1 MDTHR
6 KHDHC
11 FCRLTS
17 CESPVDQIK
26 TSKLNK
32 RPVHILPLIVLSQF
46 AGTSLW
52 FVGNAILPD
61 IQRSLNIQTN
71 APGDITSVVQLGFI
85 AGTLIFAIFSIA
97 DRVTSAKVFFV
108 SSLIAA
114 LSNVSIIWFA
124 KSMADLFVIRFLTG
138 FFLAGI
144 YPVGMKI
151 ASDWYEKNLGKALG
165 FLVGALVLGTAFP
178 HLLRSSLYALPWRQV
193 LVYTSAFAFTG
204 GLLILLFV
212 GEGPYRKPAT
222 RFQFSVILQIFR
234 SADFRAAAFGY
245 FGHMWELYTLWA
257 FIPYIF
263 SFYNSSSH
271 QAMNVPLWSFIIIAA
286 GGVGCIAGGYISQK
300 AGSSRVAFFALLISG
315 LCSLCSFAFF
325 HLPIVI
331 FIPAVILWGITVA
344 ADSPQFSTL
353 VAKTAIPEY
362 KGTALTIVTCIGFA
376 ITIVSI
382 QFITRLEN
390 WLKIDSLFV
399 LLAPGPLIGLLFL
412 FRLVKERK

>member
-1 MDTHR
+1 M
-6 KHDHC
+6 
-11 FCRLTS
+11 
-17 CESPVDQIK
+17 
-26 TSKLNK
+26 NK
-32 RPVHILPLIVLSQF
+32 RPPHILPLIVLSQF

-61 IQRSLNIQTN
+61 IQKGLHVQTN
-71 APGDITSVVQLGFI
+71 TPGNITSIVQLGFI
-85 AGTLIFAIFSIA
+85 AGTLVFAIFSIA
-97 DRVTSAKVFFV
+97 DRFAATSVFFV
-108 SSLIAA
+108 SSFIAA
-114 LSNVSIIWFA
+114 LSNISIIWFA
-124 KSMADLFVIRFLTG
+124 KDMAGLYFLRFVTG

-193 LVYTSAFAFTG
+193 LVCTSAFAFTG

-212 GEGPYRKPAT
+212 GDGSYRKPAT
-222 RFQFSVILQIFR
+222 RFQFSVIFQIFR

-263 SFYNSSSH
+263 SVYNSSSH
-271 QAMNVPLWSFIIIAA
+271 HAMNVPLWSFIIIAA
-286 GGVGCIAGGYISQK
+286 GGVGCVAGGYVSQK
-300 AGSSRVAFFALLISG
+300 AGSSRVAFFALLTSG
-315 LCSLCSFAFF
+315 LCCLCSFAFF

-331 FIPAVILWGITVA
+331 FIPAVILWGVTVA

-353 VAKTAIPEY
+353 VAKTATPEY

-382 QFITRLEN
+382 QFITHLEN

>member
-17 CESPVDQIK
+17 CESSVDQIK

-124 KSMADLFVIRFLTG
+124 RNMADLYILRFLTG

-193 LVYTSAFAFTG
+193 LVYTSAFAFAG